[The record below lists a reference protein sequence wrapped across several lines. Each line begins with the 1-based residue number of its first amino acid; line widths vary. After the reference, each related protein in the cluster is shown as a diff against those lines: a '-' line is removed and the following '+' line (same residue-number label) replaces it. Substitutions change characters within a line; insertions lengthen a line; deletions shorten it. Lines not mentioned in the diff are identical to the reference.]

1 MEVYNIPIPDPQDLV
16 SKYILYRP
24 LTGLAFVG
32 NRAMADLAVRLAGE
46 VFAEKR
52 IPTNLVTGKQK
63 EAEDFLR
70 RIGFFEPDPPQ
81 PVSGI
86 TEYLPTTAVL
96 LMTTRCQLRCVYC
109 YAAAG
114 EHPAQDLPPELG
126 RIAIDA
132 VCLNASERGLS
143 QFELT
148 YHGGGEPTFNWKTL
162 QSCTLYARQ
171 KPVRASISLTS
182 NGIWSRPQCQW
193 IIANLDYVSL
203 SMDGSPKTQDGGRPF
218 VSGRPSSPIVMKNIQ
233 QLDQRQFAYGI
244 RLTSTAPW
252 TNLPDEVRF
261 ICQETSCR
269 SIQVEPAFNTLRGGH
284 GKPGIEEAQAFIE
297 GFMEAYDVARK
308 AGCRFYYSGAR
319 LGLVTEVFCSA
330 PMGALIVNANG
341 DMVTCYEIADRQHA
355 LMSISIIGR
364 IQDGVPVVDEK
375 ARSNLHRLMAERR
388 ASCRE
393 CFCYWSCA
401 GDCYTRAFQDGPDGH
416 LQHDRRCEINRELM
430 RRLLLYHIAES
441 GEGVFLTPRV
451 VGIPQSL
458 EMPGLG

>member
-1 MEVYNIPIPDPQDLV
+1 MEVYTVPVSDPQDLPR
-16 SKYILYRP
+16 KYIIYRP

-32 NRAMADLAVRLAGE
+32 NRAMADLAIQWTGE
-46 VFAEKR
+46 VGTEKW
-52 IPTNLVTGKQK
+52 IPTGPVTIKQK

-81 PVSGI
+81 PASRS
-86 TEYLPTTAVL
+86 TQYQPTTAVL

-126 RIAIDA
+126 RAAIDA
-132 VCLNASERGLS
+132 VCRNALERGSS

-162 QSCTLYARQ
+162 QSCTLYARH
-171 KPVRASISLTS
+171 KPIRASISLTS

-193 IIANLDYVSL
+193 IITNLDYVSF
-203 SMDGSPKTQDGGRPF
+203 SMDGSPKTQDSGRPF
-218 VSGRPSSPIVMKNIQ
+218 TSGRPSSPIVMKNIQ

-269 SIQVEPAFNTLRGGH
+269 SIQVEPAFNILRGGH

-297 GFMEAYDVARK
+297 AFMEAYDVARQ
-308 AGCRFYYSGAR
+308 AGCQFYYSGAR
-319 LGLVTEVFCSA
+319 LGLVTDIFCSA

-341 DMVTCYEIADRQHA
+341 DLVACYEIADRQHA
-355 LMSISIIGR
+355 LMGISIIGK
-364 IQDGVPVVDEK
+364 IQDGAPVVDEK
-375 ARSNLHRLMAERR
+375 ARSSLRQLMAERR

-401 GDCYTRAFQDGPDGH
+401 GDCYTRAFQDGPGGH
-416 LQHDRRCEINRELM
+416 LQHDRRCDINREIM

-441 GEGVFLTPRV
+441 EEGVFLTPRV

-458 EMPGLG
+458 ELPGLG